1 MSDVL
6 YLNRPGL
13 ESDIK
18 KMKDGLEAFNNAVTT
33 INAGVDAAPEDWKGA
48 TQTAYMER
56 YNELRTALTKDV
68 PESMQGMIDFMQT
81 FLNNMMEGDE
91 SGASGLR

>member
-1 MSDVL
+1 MENVL
-6 YLNRPGL
+6 YLNRSGL
-13 ESDIK
+13 EADIQ
-18 KMKDGLEAFNNAVTT
+18 KMKDGLDAFNQAVST

-68 PESMQGMIDFMQT
+68 PESVQ
-81 FLNNMMEGDE
+81 
-91 SGASGLR
+91 

>member
-48 TQTAYMER
+48 TQTAYMEC

-68 PESMQGMIDFMQT
+68 PESVQGMIDFMQT

>member
-18 KMKDGLEAFNNAVTT
+18 KMKDGLEAFNNAV
-33 INAGVDAAPEDWKGA
+33 
-48 TQTAYMER
+48 
-56 YNELRTALTKDV
+56 KDY
-68 PESMQGMIDFMQT
+68 S
-81 FLNNMMEGDE
+81 
-91 SGASGLR
+91 A